1 MRRPVGK
8 RAFHGLDVL
17 EALPPQFEHALGVR
31 TDSVDDLP
39 VVAVLIEK
47 PRAMPGLTGS
57 LAHNPVRI
65 RAECRPHRLLGAH
78 AADARAQ
85 ILARPAGREPRTQKL
100 VVLRPLADV
109 KAVSLPVRYALKPDI
124 APESR
129 RIAPRRVE
137 IEDVGAIHRTA
148 NDKAPLTAVTLFRTL
163 HEPAEGSEPPES
175 RPMPHRFLHI
185 VALHRIDRDSHRDKA
200 PHTRLGPTLLLVVE
214 KKRHERLKGERTV
227 EDRTRKKK
235 ILQHRVVIPKTS
247 KEFFAVFRRQY
258 LFYLLLGA
266 DFNEPIFQNRTPH
279 V

>member
-1 MRRPVGK
+1 MRSPVGK
-8 RAFHGLDVL
+8 RAFHRLDIL

-78 AADARAQ
+78 AADARTQ
-85 ILARPAGREPRTQKL
+85 ILARPAGREPRAQKL

-109 KAVSLPVRYALKPDI
+109 KAVSLPVRYALKTDI

-129 RIAPRRVE
+129 RVAPRRIE
-137 IEDVGAIHRTA
+137 IKNVGGIDRTP
-148 NDKAPLTAVTLFRTL
+148 NDETPLAAVALFRAL

-175 RPMPHRFLHI
+175 RPVPHRFLHV
-185 VALHRIDRDSHRDKA
+185 VALHRVYRDGNGGAAS
-200 PHTRLGPTLLLVVE
+200 HTRLGPTLLLVVE
-214 KKRHERLKGERTV
+214 KKRHKSFKGERSV
-227 EDRTRKKK
+227 EKRSRKKK
-235 ILQHRVVIPKTS
+235 IFQHRIIVPKAI
-247 KEFFAVFRRQY
+247 E
-258 LFYLLLGA
+258 
-266 DFNEPIFQNRTPH
+266 
-279 V
+279 